1 MSRSPRRIAL
11 VYDGELAFSR
21 KVMSGVAA
29 YLQEAPVHSVYIS
42 ENAFADRRIADLRA
56 WGGDGIIADFNT
68 QVVADAVVNS
78 GIPAVAFGC
87 GEGWYVP
94 EAKIPSFFS
103 NNAAIASLTI
113 DHLIDRGIRRFAYC
127 GYSQRLSHRWSKE
140 RQDAFTKLAEQR
152 GFTVSAYNSGSTGD
166 RNWAAIERSL
176 AAWLRTLPKPVGV
189 LAANDHRARQVLEA
203 CRAAG
208 IRVPQEIKV
217 IGVDNDE
224 LVCQLSSPLLT
235 SIEQG
240 TRRIGYEAASLLD
253 KIMEGKSV
261 RRLRYV
267 VNPVGIV
274 TRQSTDLRAIDD
286 PLVAKAMAIVQKG
299 AVGGIR
305 VADIASQLAVSRSG
319 LESHFRAAM
328 GCSVRGAVRQV
339 QLDEVKRLITD
350 TSMALKEIAAATG
363 FRSVQHMTTLFRR
376 AFGNPPAKHRI
387 AIGS

>member
-11 VYDGELAFSR
+11 VYDVELAFSR

-68 QVVADAVVNS
+68 PAVAQAVVRS

-87 GEGWYVP
+87 GEGWYIP

-103 NNAAIASLTI
+103 NNAVIARLTV
-113 DHLIDRGIRRFAYC
+113 DHLIDRGIRHFAYC
-127 GYSQRLSHRWSKE
+127 GYSLTLSHRWSKE
-140 RQDAFTKLAEQR
+140 RQDAFMRLVEQR
-152 GFTVSAYNSGSTGD
+152 GYDCKAYNSGQTTD
-166 RNWAAIERSL
+166 RNWAATERAL
-176 AAWLRTLPKPVGV
+176 ATWLRALPKPVGV
-189 LAANDHRARQVLEA
+189 LAANDQRARQVLEA

-208 IRVPQEIKV
+208 LRVPQEIKV

-235 SIEQG
+235 SVEQG

-267 VNPVGIV
+267 VDPVGIV

-286 PLVAKAMAIVQKG
+286 PLVAKAMALIQKNAIRG
-299 AVGGIR
+299 LR
-305 VADIASQLAVSRSG
+305 VAEIASQLAVSRSG
-319 LESHFRAAM
+319 LEAHFRVAV
-328 GCSVRGAVRQV
+328 GCSVRSAMRQV
-339 QLDEVKRLITD
+339 QLDEAKRLVTD
-350 TSMALKEIAAATG
+350 TSMALKEIAASTG
-363 FRSVQHMTTLFRR
+363 FRSVQHMTTLFRQ
-376 AFGNPPAKHRI
+376 AFGSPPAKHRI
-387 AIGS
+387 SIVS